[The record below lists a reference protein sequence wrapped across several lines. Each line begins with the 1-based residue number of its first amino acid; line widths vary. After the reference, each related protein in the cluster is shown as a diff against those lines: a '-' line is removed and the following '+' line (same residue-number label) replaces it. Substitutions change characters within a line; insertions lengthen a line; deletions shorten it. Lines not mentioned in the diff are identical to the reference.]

1 MAKKAVVFPGWLSC
15 VINRNIC
22 QRVRNYLSING
33 IEMVSSMKQ
42 ADYLIYAGCAV
53 TEDSELQ
60 SLLEIDYMEKKVAE
74 YQSAKRII
82 LIGCFPKMN
91 QTTRGGHLNVKGEYR
106 ERVIGDQYKEDLDSQ
121 FTKVNIHDFSLLD
134 RIIDAK
140 VPYSA
145 VPYPSEVAPIHG
157 IEGVNF
163 TFSSMRG
170 FDKDKTQAMQK
181 NFLKQAEFQSAIV
194 KSGFLFPAVGEI
206 LTDYGYK
213 HVMIGQ
219 GCKNNCAY
227 CAIKLVK
234 TKIVSVPSETIIS
247 QIQDL
252 LSKGHTKF
260 VLLCD
265 DLRSWGLDFKEHW
278 IDLIR
283 RILQLDAPD
292 LKLGLFNLKVEDLLE
307 EKSFFDEVIETGK
320 IPYIGLMGQHINNRI
335 LTAMRRKPFTST
347 EFLDLIHSYGKKHVH
362 IHTYNIIGFP
372 GETEEEF
379 NELVQFIHN
388 IKTENF
394 SLLNFAYSDRKGTRA
409 ATYPDKIP
417 YDLIMERTDR
427 ANKAYY
433 ECSEKRFSSLAENIR
448 EPLMNLIQL
457 QMEQRKLY
465 FDYIQFLAEATDAIE
480 ITESVEAAAAVV

>member
-33 IEMVSSMKQ
+33 IEMVSSIKH

-53 TEDSELQ
+53 TEDAELQ
-60 SLLEIDYMEKKVAE
+60 SLLEIDYMEKIVAE
-74 YQSAKRII
+74 SESMKRII

-91 QTTRGGHLNVKGEYR
+91 LTTRGGHINVKGEYR
-106 ERVIGDQYKEDLDSQ
+106 EKVIGGQYIEDIDSQ
-121 FTKVNIHDFSLLD
+121 FVKVSIYDFSLLD

-145 VPYPSEVAPIHG
+145 VPYPSEVSPIHG

-163 TFSSMRG
+163 TFSSMKG
-170 FDKDKTQAMQK
+170 FDKIKTQAMQK
-181 NFLKQAEFQSAIV
+181 NFLKQAEYQSQIV

-234 TKIVSVPSETIIS
+234 TKIVSVSSEIIIS
-247 QIQDL
+247 QIKGL
-252 LSKGHTKF
+252 LSKGHSRF

-265 DLRSWGLDFKEHW
+265 DLRSWGLDLKEHW

-283 RILQLDAPD
+283 KILELDAPD

-307 EKSFFDEVIETGK
+307 EKQFFDEAIETGK
-320 IPYIGLMGQHINNRI
+320 LPYIGLMGQHVNSRI
-335 LTAMRRKPFTST
+335 LTAMRRNPFTSE
-347 EFLDLIHSYGKKHVH
+347 EFLDLINTYGRKQVH

-379 NELVQFIHN
+379 SELVQFVHN

-394 SLLNFAYSDRKGTRA
+394 SLLNFAYSERKGTRA
-409 ATYPDKIP
+409 ATYLDKIP
-417 YDLIMERTDR
+417 YDTIMERTDR
-427 ANKAYY
+427 INKAYY
-433 ECSEKRFSSLAENIR
+433 DCSEKRFSSLPEKIR
-448 EPLMNLIQL
+448 ESLMNLIKL

-480 ITESVEAAAAVV
+480 IVESIASTTVAN

>member
-1 MAKKAVVFPGWLSC
+1 MSKKAVVFPGWLSC

-33 IEMVSSMKQ
+33 IEMVSAIKQ

-60 SLLEIDYMEKKVAE
+60 SLLEIDYMEKRVAE
-74 YQSAKRII
+74 SESSKRII

-91 QTTRGGHLNVKGEYR
+91 QTTRGGHINVNGEYR
-106 ERVIGDQYKEDLDSQ
+106 EKVIGDQYREDITSQ
-121 FTKVNIHDFSLLD
+121 FVKVNIHDFSLLD
-134 RIIDAK
+134 KIIDAK

-181 NFLKQAEFQSAIV
+181 NFLKQAESQSAIV

-247 QIQDL
+247 QIQEQ
-252 LSKGHTKF
+252 LSKGHSRF

-278 IDLIR
+278 IDLIKK
-283 RILQLDAPD
+283 ILLLDAPN

-307 EKSFFDEVIETGK
+307 EKPFFDEAIETGK
-320 IPYIGLMGQHINNRI
+320 IPYIGLMGQHINSRI

-347 EFLDLIHSYGKKHVH
+347 EFLDLINSYGRKHVH

-372 GETEEEF
+372 GETEDEF
-379 NELVQFIHN
+379 NELVQFVKQIE
-388 IKTENF
+388 TENF
-394 SLLNFAYSDRKGTRA
+394 SLLNFPYSDRKGTRA
-409 ATYPDKIP
+409 ATYTDKIP
-417 YDLIMERTDR
+417 YDTIMERTDLV
-427 ANKAYY
+427 NKAYY
-433 ECSEKRFSSLAENIR
+433 DCSEKRFSSLPEKIR
-448 EPLMNLIQL
+448 LPLMNLIKL

-480 ITESVEAAAAVV
+480 MEPAVTTSVAN